1 MGSMNHTEQLE
12 FRLEKDGHRYS
23 ALLAGREIGHSEVD
37 PIGND
42 ALLIKHTEISPA
54 HEGKGFG
61 GQLVRHMLEDAKRQG
76 RSVIPI
82 CPYSA
87 AWIKRHPEY
96 LEYVRPSYRS
106 VLAG

>member
-1 MGSMNHTEQLE
+1 MNAESLE

-23 ALLAGREIGHSEVD
+23 AWLAGNEVGHSEVD
-37 PIGND
+37 PIGQD
-42 ALLIKHTEISPA
+42 ALLIKHTEIDPG

-87 AWIKRHPEY
+87 AWIRKHPEY
-96 LEYVRPSYRS
+96 LEYVRSDFR
-106 VLAG
+106 

>member
-1 MGSMNHTEQLE
+1 MTTDQLE
-12 FRLEKDGHRYS
+12 FRTEKDGHRYS
-23 ALLAGREIGHSEVD
+23 ALLAGQEIGHSEVD
-37 PIGND
+37 PIGQD
-42 ALLIKHTEISPA
+42 ALLIKHTEISPG

-87 AWIKRHPEY
+87 AWIKKHPEY
-96 LEYVRPSYRS
+96 MEYVRPSYRS
-106 VLAG
+106 VLGA

>member
-1 MGSMNHTEQLE
+1 MNSEQLE
-12 FRLEKDGHRYS
+12 FRVDNGGHRYT
-23 ALLAGREIGHSEVD
+23 ALLAGQEVGFSEVD
-37 PIGND
+37 PIGKE
-42 ALLIKHTEISPA
+42 ALLIKHTEINPG

-87 AWIKRHPEY
+87 AWIKKHPEY
-96 LEYVRPSYRS
+96 MEYVRPSYRS